1 MHQTVLTSG
10 RDAYLIGIPLILL
23 MLIGLFR
30 LDEAFL
36 RPKKGPGARR
46 RRAAWTKRDGRFIPT
61 RMEKPT
67 VSINQIGSTCR
78 IASS

>member
-36 RPKKGPGARR
+36 RPKKGPRR
-46 RRAAWTKRDGRFIPT
+46 PPPPSGVDEKGRQIYSDPDGKTHRF
-61 RMEKPT
+61 
-67 VSINQIGSTCR
+67 N
-78 IASS
+78 